1 MKVYSLDGSVEKQI
15 DLPKVFSA
23 PVRQDLIGRAV
34 MAIWGNSRQPHAVDP
49 SAGKKTA
56 AHYIGARRAF
66 HAMMNREMA
75 RGPRTTGS
83 SPQQT
88 FRERFA
94 PQAVTGREAHPPKLQ
109 KIWSLKIN
117 DKERRLA
124 VMSAIAATT
133 VYDLV
138 SKKHKIGKIELPI
151 IASDKL
157 EDVKKTKDVLK
168 FLEKIKLNDE
178 IDRVKVKKVRAGK
191 GKMRGRRLKTKRSVL
206 FVFGNDKGIAKSARN
221 IPGADVCSAK
231 DINAEL
237 LAPGT
242 HAGRLCVFTES
253 AVKKLGEIY
262 G

>member
-1 MKVYSLDGSVEKQI
+1 MKVYGLDGSVEKQI
-15 DLPKVFSA
+15 DLPKVFST
-23 PVRQDLIGRAV
+23 PVRQDIIQRAV
-34 MAIWGNSRQPHAVDP
+34 MTIWGNNRQPHTVDP
-49 SAGKKTA
+49 AAGKKTA

-66 HAMMNREMA
+66 HAMMNKEMA

-83 SPQQT
+83 SPGQT
-88 FRERFA
+88 FRERFV
-94 PQAVTGREAHPPKLQ
+94 PQAVTGREAHPPKLL

-124 VMSAIAATT
+124 VMSALAATA
-133 VYDLV
+133 VHELV
-138 SKKHKIGKIELPI
+138 AGKHKIGKIELPI

-168 FLEKIKLNDE
+168 FLEKINLGNE
-178 IDRVKVKKVRAGK
+178 IERAKEKKVRAGK
-191 GKMRGRRLKTKRSVL
+191 GKMRGRRLKTKRSIL
-206 FVFGNDKGIAKSARN
+206 FVIGNDKGIAKSARN
-221 IPGADVCSAK
+221 IPGADVCDARNV
-231 DINAEL
+231 NAEL